1 MPVTLNVQGL
11 KIARRHMASLLKE
24 VKSSPNSMRKIGLL
38 GVRDVTDHFNRS
50 QGPKNN
56 WLPLKHRNGKPLL
69 DTGMLRARTRFKV
82 QGNNVL
88 LFNNTKYGKYHQ
100 YGASKIFLPQRK
112 WMWISAVA
120 QTRMTQVYLK
130 ILMESY
136 K

>member
-1 MPVTLNVQGL
+1 MPVTLKVQGL
-11 KIARRHMASLLKE
+11 KIAKRHMQSLLRE

-38 GVRDVTDHFNRS
+38 GVRDVTDHFNKS
-50 QGPKNN
+50 QGPNGN
-56 WLPLKHRNGKPLL
+56 WLDLKHRSGKPLL
-69 DTGMLRARTRFKV
+69 LTGMLRSRTRFKV

-100 YGASKIFLPQRK
+100 FGASKIFLPQRK
-112 WMWISAVA
+112 WMWVSELARH
-120 QTRMTQVYLK
+120 RMTKTYLK